1 MQERD
6 FNFQENKVHYAVF
19 DTHKHIKELQAC
31 GFDEKQAEVLVK
43 SLLHSRD
50 YDLERLAT
58 KEQVNLLQKEL
69 KKDLDK
75 FATKEQLTTLQHAIN
90 ERLASVQHEMEFIK
104 KDVQILDDKI
114 STLGENIKKDTQALE
129 ESVKKDAKILDDKI
143 SNLGANIKKDMQA
156 LDESVKKDIKTLEKQ
171 MVTYVGIMKWSATLL
186 VTLVLGV
193 IGILVKVW

>member
-6 FNFQENKVHYAVF
+6 FNFEESAVHYAVF

-58 KEQVNLLQKEL
+58 KEQVNLLQK
-69 KKDLDK
+69 
-75 FATKEQLTTLQHAIN
+75 
-90 ERLASVQHEMEFIK
+90 
-104 KDVQILDDKI
+104 
-114 STLGENIKKDTQALE
+114 
-129 ESVKKDAKILDDKI
+129 
-143 SNLGANIKKDMQA
+143 
-156 LDESVKKDIKTLEKQ
+156 DIKTLEMQ

-186 VTLVLGV
+186 VTVMLGV